1 MIASHIAPNSLSN
14 GSTFISYQSMT
25 DAHHSDAPLNSIIR
39 FGKFKGRHLNDAL
52 HDKGFFE
59 WIQSLSQSPIPKSAE
74 IGDCYLYSLQMLAD
88 KRNTGVDIIIERKD
102 LKQQVAIAREKIAEL
117 ESIYTQEHQAVECIR
132 ARLFLL
138 LSPTYE
144 KLDALRIQ
152 VDYRR
157 RFLEAIL
164 QGDNEKA
171 EVVAEEEQH
180 ARSTNQQAYEEA
192 GQSAANKPVL
202 NEQERAELRTIYRK
216 LASLYHPDKYAN
228 DPESQ
233 DSYIELMKQINQAKD
248 AGAIDTLRDIAESP
262 NRFLESAG
270 RRSLVL
276 DDSSEF
282 EGLQL
287 LYIKLLERIGEV
299 QKQLDEL
306 RSSSDYELWKLCEQ
320 DPDLLDTIAE
330 GQIRDLEE
338 EALKLEDECKSIGD
352 EINRNLDPESPL
364 RI

>member
-1 MIASHIAPNSLSN
+1 MNQN
-14 GSTFISYQSMT
+14 
-25 DAHHSDAPLNSIIR
+25 PLFPAR
-39 FGKFKGRHLNDAL
+39 LTFGKYKGRHFRDAL
-52 HDKGFFE
+52 SDAAVMI
-59 WIQSLSQSPIPKSAE
+59 WLQNLSHSPIPNSVAT
-74 IGDCYLYSLQMLAD
+74 GNWYLNELQCLDRRDGVQLFESLELSELRA
-88 KRNTGVDIIIERKD
+88 RISES
-102 LKQQVAIAREKIAEL
+102 REKIAEL
-117 ESIYTQEHQAVECIR
+117 DSIYTQEHQAVECIR

-138 LSPTYE
+138 LRPTYE

-248 AGAIDTLRDIAESP
+248 AGDINTLRDIAESP

-287 LYIKLLERIGEV
+287 LYIKLLERIGEI

-338 EALKLEDECKSIGD
+338 EAFKLEEECNSIGD